1 MGPEGVKKGGLP
13 ASRPPAVGGT
23 PGAGTD
29 AVCGLRRWAFAVV
42 PFIEITESVASVVQS
57 EGSLRAQVAILSAG
71 WVLLCGLAGY
81 GAVQKARWGFW
92 LAGTLATLLLLS
104 TPATLAGPVVVGA
117 LPVVE
122 SPLSVSLAWLKM
134 GACALFLL
142 ALALYR
148 GLARSASASGA
159 RPS

>member
-29 AVCGLRRWAFAVV
+29 AVCGLRRWAFVAVLL
-42 PFIEITESVASVVQS
+42 IEVVESVASVVQS
-57 EGSLRAQVAILSAG
+57 EASLRTQVAVLSAG
-71 WVLLCGLAGY
+71 WVLLCGVAGY

-92 LAGTLATLLLLS
+92 LAGILAVLLLLS
-104 TPATLAGPVVVGA
+104 TPATLDGPVVVGS

-122 SPLSVSLAWLKM
+122 SPLSVTLAWLKM
-134 GACALFLL
+134 GACTLFLL
-142 ALALYR
+142 ALALCR
-148 GLARSASASGA
+148 GLGLAASEPGA
-159 RPS
+159 RRG